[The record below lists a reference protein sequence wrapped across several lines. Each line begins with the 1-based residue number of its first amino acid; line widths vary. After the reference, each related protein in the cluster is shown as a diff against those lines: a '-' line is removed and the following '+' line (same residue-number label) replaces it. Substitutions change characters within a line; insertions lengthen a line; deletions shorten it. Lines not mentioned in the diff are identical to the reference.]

1 MCENM
6 LSPGNYHAVNI
17 WRRETFAPGIPKNVT
32 LTERKLWTV
41 NPSDHE
47 FRAKYIH
54 EIPDW
59 LAGYFSQR
67 YEKLYNAPR
76 GGRRRA
82 NTFLRQTIGQNVLPR
97 LRNVMSR
104 YKLPGDVDDL
114 SFGKALQRLP
124 SLDRLEIKKLS
135 TRVSMWLAESFYTFT
150 DTAFEDATQD
160 PAEMHRRTLLS
171 YQHLGELCLMLGN
184 TPPYWAEYQANKN
197 QLDTQKAESGL
208 LRLMAPVWW
217 YARLKRMRDI
227 QREHLAIAVGQVQK
241 AATAYV
247 SRGTLGEWLEQK
259 KRNTEFFK
267 KFDLVNNEDDRL
279 AMTDLVYGSVSN
291 PAIRRAELMT
301 RMRGFEDLADEQE
314 LAGEFYT
321 ITAPS
326 RFHAVHS
333 GGGFVSQWNGS
344 NPQDTQKYLC
354 NVWAKSR
361 AALSRAG
368 IHIFG
373 FRVVEPHHD
382 GTPHWHMLLFM
393 RPQDVDAVR
402 DILCYQARITDSEE
416 LQTPNALTARFHVE
430 PIDPAKGSAT
440 GYIAKY
446 ISKNIDGYAL
456 DGEKDDETGE
466 SLRDMAKAVS
476 AWASRWRIR
485 QFQQIGGAPVTVWR
499 ELRRLRDQRLV
510 PVPMATAEG
519 GMYQYPPEGALVEV
533 GFADGRQDKPII
545 RQTLQTDLA
554 LPDIKP
560 GEQLQQ
566 QRHGVSQRVTQ
577 DGSWQRETDQV
588 ISEKSRL
595 RVVTADA
602 EQRTVTRRETTVNA
616 NDTTT
621 VLGTKKLLA
630 GAVLNVIDGDYTTG
644 ANGSMFSHVAKNRE
658 EYTGQNINAEVA
670 GTLTEKIRGIRRSVA
685 AVQELIAPSVRLGGD
700 ELNVLTLLTDTLDVI
715 GELADLT
722 AAHRHPDTG
731 TPTNAG
737 AIESVSKRTQTL
749 NNKYSPFIAS

>member
-17 WRRETFAPGIPKNVT
+17 WRRETFAPGIPKDVT
-32 LTERKLWTV
+32 LTERKLWTL
-41 NPSDHE
+41 NPTDHE

-97 LRNVMSR
+97 LRNVMNR
-104 YKLPGDVDDL
+104 YKLPGDIDDL

-124 SLDRLEIKKLS
+124 SLDRMEIKKLS

-150 DTAFEDATQD
+150 DTAFEDATKD

-184 TPPYWAEYQANKN
+184 TPPYWAEYQAHKN
-197 QLDTQKAESGL
+197 QLDTHKAESGL

-259 KRNTEFFK
+259 KRNAEFFK

-510 PVPMATAEG
+510 DKRMDACLAAADVGCWASYTNAQGGPLVARRDLVVRLAYEITEQGNEYAEDVQRVQGIYSPLVPDSEIATRLVKWERVPKLATASAGAALSGGNAAPWSSVNNCTGADHGGTRRRLKLGLNRRGFEATDNEINILLRGGRLKLSEG
-519 GMYQYPPEGALVEV
+519 CSLQWRDGQLNEV
-533 GFADGRQDKPII
+533 QGR
-545 RQTLQTDLA
+545 A
-554 LPDIKP
+554 
-560 GEQLQQ
+560 
-566 QRHGVSQRVTQ
+566 S
-577 DGSWQRETDQV
+577 
-588 ISEKSRL
+588 
-595 RVVTADA
+595 
-602 EQRTVTRRETTVNA
+602 EQRWPGWN
-616 NDTTT
+616 
-621 VLGTKKLLA
+621 
-630 GAVLNVIDGDYTTG
+630 
-644 ANGSMFSHVAKNRE
+644 
-658 EYTGQNINAEVA
+658 
-670 GTLTEKIRGIRRSVA
+670 
-685 AVQELIAPSVRLGGD
+685 
-700 ELNVLTLLTDTLDVI
+700 
-715 GELADLT
+715 
-722 AAHRHPDTG
+722 
-731 TPTNAG
+731 
-737 AIESVSKRTQTL
+737 
-749 NNKYSPFIAS
+749 